1 MRPHSSTVKRIFVHL
16 VGSTFNLA
24 LKIDDFFSNTVSQ
37 VKSVVGDISNCR
49 NLAIFATYS
58 GRTLDEFDIQS
69 LLTLRSLGFGICI
82 VVNQDADEEL
92 DYSMYADIVIM
103 RKNIGLDL
111 AAIRDALKLLGKDWD
126 RLILLNDSVVWP
138 KEKFLSLVSKVIY
151 FENDREIL
159 VLVDSF
165 QRAHHFQTFFLAA
178 NQTAMTEVYE
188 IFMGIKNWK
197 YKRSIVT
204 FGEIPLKTEFEFHGI
219 RVRPLIR
226 YQALENK
233 FSESRPENIDD
244 FSIARLVDRKVP
256 LNPSQHFWRE
266 LLESDWGC
274 VKRSLIE
281 QNPAKLQFPPTYED
295 VSER

>member
-1 MRPHSSTVKRIFVHL
+1 
-16 VGSTFNLA
+16 
-24 LKIDDFFSNTVSQ
+24 
-37 VKSVVGDISNCR
+37 
-49 NLAIFATYS
+49 
-58 GRTLDEFDIQS
+58 
-69 LLTLRSLGFGICI
+69 
-82 VVNQDADEEL
+82 
-92 DYSMYADIVIM
+92 
-103 RKNIGLDL
+103 
-111 AAIRDALKLLGKDWD
+111 
-126 RLILLNDSVVWP
+126 
-138 KEKFLSLVSKVIY
+138 
-151 FENDREIL
+151 
-159 VLVDSF
+159 
-165 QRAHHFQTFFLAA
+165 
-178 NQTAMTEVYE
+178 MTEVYE